1 MKAENPMKK
10 ISLSR
15 LRVVRLLCGRSA
27 GPSQR
32 RPALDPQALRVRE
45 HTPRTSDLRIR

>member
-1 MKAENPMKK
+1 MKK

-27 GPSQR
+27 GPAQR
-32 RPALDPQALRVRE
+32 RPALDPQALRVRTE
-45 HTPRTSDLRIR
+45 PSLRTSDLRPR

>member
-1 MKAENPMKK
+1 MKK

-27 GPSQR
+27 GSAPQ
-32 RPALDPQALRVRE
+32 RPALEPQALRRPE
-45 HTPRTSDLRIR
+45 PAPRMSDLRMR